1 MKNHGFGELYRI
13 FVLFLWQQ
21 NSINMIIGRV
31 EEQRILQEAVQSEY
45 SELVA
50 VYGRRRVGK
59 TYLIR
64 ETFGYR
70 FTFQHTGLA
79 NGKTKDQLF
88 SFAISLRDAGYDDC
102 PVPQSWLEAFSLL
115 SHFLKNSADEKK
127 IVFLDELP
135 WMDTPRS
142 NFLSAFEHFWNG
154 WASARKDIVLI
165 VCSSATSWIINKVIN
180 DHGGLHNR
188 VTQRIALQP
197 FTLRECEMF
206 VQSKGMEMSRYQ
218 IAECYMVLGGIPFY
232 WSLLEKGLSLAQN
245 IDKLFFARNG
255 KLANEFRHLYASL
268 FKSPKQY
275 IDVVTALGEKKTGMT
290 REELLSL
297 VGKQSGGAL
306 SKVLDE
312 LVCCG
317 FIRKYSGYGKKS
329 KQAIYQL
336 IDNYTLFYFRFIRHN
351 ENNDEHFW
359 SASID
364 SAMHRAWSG
373 LAFERLCLAHVQQIK
388 ARLGIAGVLS
398 NVYSWRKE
406 ADENSNGAQI
416 DLLIDR
422 NDQVINICEM
432 KYSLSEFAIDAEY
445 ERRLLSKKSA
455 FIEATNTRK
464 AVHLTMVTTYGVRR
478 NSHSGI
484 IQSEVTLEHLFA

>member
-1 MKNHGFGELYRI
+1 
-13 FVLFLWQQ
+13 
-21 NSINMIIGRV
+21 MIIGRK
-31 EEQRILQEAVQSEY
+31 EEQQILRSAVQSEN
-45 SELVA
+45 SEFVA

-64 ETFGYR
+64 ETFGYK

-79 NGKTKDQLF
+79 KGNTKEQLF

-102 PVPQSWLEAFSLL
+102 PIPKSWLEAFSLL
-115 SHFLKNSADEKK
+115 STYLKNSTDEKK

-142 NFLSAFEHFWNG
+142 NFISAFEHFWNG

-165 VCSSATSWIINKVIN
+165 ICGSATSWIINKVIN

-188 VTQRIALQP
+188 VTKQISLQP
-197 FTLRECEMF
+197 FTLKECEMF
-206 VQSKGMEMSRYQ
+206 AQSKGLEMSRYQ
-218 IAECYMVLGGIPFY
+218 LAECYMVLGGIPYY

-245 IDKLFFARNG
+245 IDKIIFAKNG
-255 KLANEFRHLYASL
+255 KLSNEFNQLYASL
-268 FKSPKQY
+268 FKSPEQY
-275 IDVVTALGEKKTGMT
+275 IDIVTALGKKKTGMT
-290 REELLSL
+290 REEIIAATDKYSN
-297 VGKQSGGAL
+297 GAL

-312 LVCCG
+312 LEYCG
-317 FIRKYSGYGKKS
+317 FIRKYNGFDKKS

-336 IDNYTLFYFRFIRHN
+336 IDNYTLFYFKFIQQN

-373 LAFERLCLAHVQQIK
+373 LAFERLCMAHTQQIK
-388 ARLGIAGVLS
+388 AALGIAGVLS

-406 ADENSNGAQI
+406 ADETSDGAQI

-422 NDQVINICEM
+422 KDQVVNLCEM
-432 KYSLSEFAIDAEY
+432 KYSLSEYAIDAEY
-445 ERRLLSKKSA
+445 EQKLRNKKSA
-455 FIEATNTRK
+455 FIDATNTRK
-464 AVHLTMVTTYGVRR
+464 AVHLTMVTTFGIKTNV
-478 NSHSGI
+478 HSGI
-484 IQSEVTLEHLFA
+484 VQNEVKLDDLFA

>member
-1 MKNHGFGELYRI
+1 
-13 FVLFLWQQ
+13 
-21 NSINMIIGRV
+21 MIIGRK
-31 EEQRILQEAVQSEY
+31 EEQQILRSAVQSEN
-45 SELVA
+45 SEFVA

-64 ETFGYR
+64 ETFGYK

-79 NGKTKDQLF
+79 KGNTKEQLF

-102 PVPQSWLEAFSLL
+102 PIPKSWLEAFSLL
-115 SHFLKNSADEKK
+115 STYLKNSTDEKK

-142 NFLSAFEHFWNG
+142 NFISAFEHFWNG

-165 VCSSATSWIINKVIN
+165 ICGSATSWIINKVIN

-188 VTQRIALQP
+188 VTKQIALQP
-197 FTLRECEMF
+197 FTLKECEMF
-206 VQSKGMEMSRYQ
+206 AQSKGLEMSRYQ
-218 IAECYMVLGGIPFY
+218 LAECYMVFGGIPYY

-245 IDKLFFARNG
+245 IDKIIFAKNG
-255 KLANEFRHLYASL
+255 KLSNEFDQLYASL
-268 FKSPKQY
+268 FKSPEQY
-275 IDVVTALGEKKTGMT
+275 IDIVTALGKKKAGMT
-290 REELLSL
+290 REEIIVAIDKYSN
-297 VGKQSGGAL
+297 GAL

-312 LVCCG
+312 LEYCG
-317 FIRKYSGYGKKS
+317 FIRKYNGFDKKS

-336 IDNYTLFYFRFIRHN
+336 IDNYTLFYFKFIQQN

-373 LAFERLCLAHVQQIK
+373 LAFERLCMAHTQQIK
-388 ARLGIAGVLS
+388 AALGIAGVLS
-398 NVYSWRKE
+398 NVYSWRKG
-406 ADENSNGAQI
+406 ADEMSDGAQI

-422 NDQVINICEM
+422 KDQVINLCEM
-432 KYSLSEFAIDAEY
+432 KYSLSEYVIDAEY
-445 ERRLLSKKSA
+445 EQKLRNKKSV
-455 FIEATNTRK
+455 FIDTTNTRK
-464 AVHLTMVTTYGVRR
+464 AVHLTMVTTFGIKA
-478 NSHSGI
+478 NAHSGI
-484 IQSEVTLEHLFA
+484 VQNEITLEDLFS

>member
-1 MKNHGFGELYRI
+1 
-13 FVLFLWQQ
+13 
-21 NSINMIIGRV
+21 MIIGRK
-31 EEQRILQEAVQSEY
+31 EEQQILRSAVQSEN
-45 SELVA
+45 SEFVA

-64 ETFGYR
+64 ETFGYK

-79 NGKTKDQLF
+79 KGNTKEQLF

-102 PVPQSWLEAFSLL
+102 PIPKSWLEAFSLL
-115 SHFLKNSADEKK
+115 STYLKNSTDEKK

-142 NFLSAFEHFWNG
+142 NFISAFEHFWNG

-165 VCSSATSWIINKVIN
+165 ICGSATSWIINKVIN

-188 VTQRIALQP
+188 VTKQIALQP
-197 FTLRECEMF
+197 FTLKECEMF
-206 VQSKGMEMSRYQ
+206 AQSKGLEMSRYQ
-218 IAECYMVLGGIPFY
+218 LAECYMVFGGIPYY

-245 IDKLFFARNG
+245 IDKIIFAKNG
-255 KLANEFRHLYASL
+255 KLSNEFDQLYASL
-268 FKSPKQY
+268 FKSPEQY
-275 IDVVTALGEKKTGMT
+275 IDIVTALGKKKAGMT
-290 REELLSL
+290 REEIIAATDKYSN
-297 VGKQSGGAL
+297 GAL

-312 LVCCG
+312 LEYCG
-317 FIRKYSGYGKKS
+317 FIRKYNGFDKKS

-336 IDNYTLFYFRFIRHN
+336 IDNYTLFYFKFIQQN

-373 LAFERLCLAHVQQIK
+373 LAFERLCMAHTQQIK
-388 ARLGIAGVLS
+388 AALGIAGVLS

-406 ADENSNGAQI
+406 ADETSDGAQI

-422 NDQVINICEM
+422 KDQVINLCEM
-432 KYSLSEFAIDAEY
+432 KYSLSEYIIDAEY
-445 ERRLLSKKSA
+445 EQKLRNKKSA
-455 FIEATNTRK
+455 FIDTTNTRK
-464 AVHLTMVTTYGVRR
+464 AVHLTMVTTFGIKV
-478 NSHSGI
+478 NAHSGI
-484 IQSEVTLEHLFA
+484 VQNEITLEDLFS

>member
-1 MKNHGFGELYRI
+1 
-13 FVLFLWQQ
+13 
-21 NSINMIIGRV
+21 MIIGRK
-31 EEQRILQEAVQSEY
+31 EEQQILHSAAQSEN
-45 SELVA
+45 SEFVA

-64 ETFGYR
+64 ETFGYK

-79 NGKTKDQLF
+79 KGNTKEQLF

-102 PVPQSWLEAFSLL
+102 PIPKSWLEAFSLL
-115 SHFLKNSADEKK
+115 STYLKNSTDEKK

-142 NFLSAFEHFWNG
+142 NFISAFEHFWNG

-165 VCSSATSWIINKVIN
+165 ICGSATSWIINKVIN

-188 VTQRIALQP
+188 VTKQIALQP
-197 FTLRECEMF
+197 FTLNECEMF
-206 VQSKGMEMSRYQ
+206 AKSKGLEMSRYQ
-218 IAECYMVLGGIPFY
+218 LAECYMVLGGIPYY

-245 IDKLFFARNG
+245 IDKIIFAKNG
-255 KLANEFRHLYASL
+255 KLSNEFNQLYASL
-268 FKSPKQY
+268 FKSPEQY
-275 IDVVTALGEKKTGMT
+275 IDIVTALGKKKAGMT
-290 REELLSL
+290 REEIIAATDKYSN
-297 VGKQSGGAL
+297 GAL

-312 LVCCG
+312 LEYCG
-317 FIRKYSGYGKKS
+317 FIRKYNGFDKKS

-336 IDNYTLFYFRFIRHN
+336 IDNYTLFYFKFIQQN

-373 LAFERLCLAHVQQIK
+373 LAFERLCMAHTQQIK
-388 ARLGIAGVLS
+388 ATLGIAGVLS

-406 ADENSNGAQI
+406 ADETSDGAQV

-422 NDQVINICEM
+422 KDQVINLCEM
-432 KYSLSEFAIDAEY
+432 KYSLSEYAIDAEY
-445 ERRLLSKKSA
+445 EQKLRNKKSA
-455 FIEATNTRK
+455 FINATNTRK
-464 AVHLTMVTTYGVRR
+464 AVHLTMVTTFGIKANV
-478 NSHSGI
+478 HSGI
-484 IQSEVTLEHLFA
+484 VQNEVKLDDLFA

>member
-1 MKNHGFGELYRI
+1 
-13 FVLFLWQQ
+13 
-21 NSINMIIGRV
+21 MIIGRK
-31 EEQRILQEAVQSEY
+31 EEQQILHSAAQSEN
-45 SELVA
+45 SEFVA

-64 ETFGYR
+64 ETFGYK

-79 NGKTKDQLF
+79 KGNTKEQLF

-102 PVPQSWLEAFSLL
+102 PIPQSWLEAFSLL
-115 SHFLKNSADEKK
+115 STYLKNSTDEKK

-142 NFLSAFEHFWNG
+142 NFISAFEHFWNG

-165 VCSSATSWIINKVIN
+165 ICGSATSWIINKVIN

-188 VTQRIALQP
+188 VTKQIALQP
-197 FTLRECEMF
+197 FTLKECEMF
-206 VQSKGMEMSRYQ
+206 AQSKGLEMSRYQ
-218 IAECYMVLGGIPFY
+218 LAECYMVFGGIPYY

-245 IDKLFFARNG
+245 IDKIIFAKNG
-255 KLANEFRHLYASL
+255 KLSNEFDQLYASL
-268 FKSPKQY
+268 FKSPEQY
-275 IDVVTALGEKKTGMT
+275 IDIVTALGKKKAGMT
-290 REELLSL
+290 REEIIVAIDKYSN
-297 VGKQSGGAL
+297 GAL

-312 LVCCG
+312 LEYCG
-317 FIRKYSGYGKKS
+317 FIRKYNGFDKKS

-336 IDNYTLFYFRFIRHN
+336 IDNYTLFYFKFIQQN

-373 LAFERLCLAHVQQIK
+373 LAFERLCMAHTQQIK
-388 ARLGIAGVLS
+388 AALGIAGVLS

-406 ADENSNGAQI
+406 ADETSDGAQI

-422 NDQVINICEM
+422 KDQVVNLCEM
-432 KYSLSEFAIDAEY
+432 KYSLSEYAIDAEY
-445 ERRLLSKKSA
+445 EQKLRNKKSA
-455 FIEATNTRK
+455 LINATNTRK
-464 AVHLTMVTTYGVRR
+464 AVHLTMVTTFGIKV
-478 NSHSGI
+478 NAHSGI
-484 IQSEVTLEHLFA
+484 VQNEITLEDLFS

>member
-1 MKNHGFGELYRI
+1 
-13 FVLFLWQQ
+13 
-21 NSINMIIGRV
+21 MIIGRK
-31 EEQRILQEAVQSEY
+31 EEQQILHSAVQSEN
-45 SELVA
+45 SEFVA

-64 ETFGYR
+64 ETFGYK

-79 NGKTKDQLF
+79 KGNTKEQLF

-102 PVPQSWLEAFSLL
+102 PIPKSWLEAFSLL
-115 SHFLKNSADEKK
+115 SAYLKNSTDEKK

-142 NFLSAFEHFWNG
+142 NFISAFEHFWNG

-165 VCSSATSWIINKVIN
+165 ICGSATSWIINKVIN

-188 VTQRIALQP
+188 VTKQIALQP
-197 FTLRECEMF
+197 FTLKECEMF
-206 VQSKGMEMSRYQ
+206 AKSKGLEMSRYQ
-218 IAECYMVLGGIPFY
+218 LAECYMVLGGIPYY

-245 IDKLFFARNG
+245 IDKIIFAKNG
-255 KLANEFRHLYASL
+255 KLSNEFNQLYASL
-268 FKSPKQY
+268 FKSPEQY
-275 IDVVTALGEKKTGMT
+275 IDIVTALGKKKAGMT
-290 REELLSL
+290 REEIIAATDKYSN
-297 VGKQSGGAL
+297 GAL

-312 LVCCG
+312 LEYCG
-317 FIRKYSGYGKKS
+317 FIRKYNGFDKKS

-336 IDNYTLFYFRFIRHN
+336 IDNYTLFYFKFIQQN

-373 LAFERLCLAHVQQIK
+373 LAFERLCMAHTQQIK
-388 ARLGIAGVLS
+388 VALGISGVLS

-406 ADENSNGAQI
+406 ADETSDGAQI

-422 NDQVINICEM
+422 NDQVINLCEM
-432 KYSLSEFAIDAEY
+432 KYSLSEYAIDAEY
-445 ERRLLSKKSA
+445 EQKLRNKKSA
-455 FIEATNTRK
+455 FIDATNTRK
-464 AVHLTMVTTYGVRR
+464 AVHLTMVTTFGIKA
-478 NSHSGI
+478 NAHSGI
-484 IQSEVTLEHLFA
+484 VQNEVKLDDLFA

>member
-1 MKNHGFGELYRI
+1 
-13 FVLFLWQQ
+13 
-21 NSINMIIGRV
+21 MIIGRK
-31 EEQRILQEAVQSEY
+31 EEQQILHSAAQSEN
-45 SELVA
+45 SEFVA

-64 ETFGYR
+64 ETFGYK

-79 NGKTKDQLF
+79 KGNTKEQLF

-102 PVPQSWLEAFSLL
+102 PIPKSWLEAFSLL
-115 SHFLKNSADEKK
+115 SAYLKNSTDEKK

-142 NFLSAFEHFWNG
+142 NFISAFEHFWNG

-165 VCSSATSWIINKVIN
+165 ICGSATSWIINKVIN

-188 VTQRIALQP
+188 VTKQIALQP
-197 FTLRECEMF
+197 FTLKECEMF
-206 VQSKGMEMSRYQ
+206 AQSKGLEMSRYQ
-218 IAECYMVLGGIPFY
+218 LAECYMVFGGIPYY

-245 IDKLFFARNG
+245 IDKIIFAKNG
-255 KLANEFRHLYASL
+255 KLSNEFNQLYASL
-268 FKSPKQY
+268 FKSPEQY
-275 IDVVTALGEKKTGMT
+275 IDIVTALGKKKVGMT
-290 REELLSL
+290 REEIIAATDKYSN
-297 VGKQSGGAL
+297 GAL

-312 LVCCG
+312 LEYCG
-317 FIRKYSGYGKKS
+317 FIRKYNGFDKKS

-336 IDNYTLFYFRFIRHN
+336 IDNYTLFYFKFIQQN

-373 LAFERLCLAHVQQIK
+373 LAFERLCMAHTQQIK
-388 ARLGIAGVLS
+388 AALGIAGVLS

-406 ADENSNGAQI
+406 ADETSDGAQI

-422 NDQVINICEM
+422 KDQVINLCEM
-432 KYSLSEFAIDAEY
+432 KYSLSEYIIDAEY
-445 ERRLLSKKSA
+445 EQKLRNKKSV
-455 FIEATNTRK
+455 FIDTTNTRK
-464 AVHLTMVTTYGVRR
+464 AVHLTMVTTFGIKA
-478 NSHSGI
+478 NAHSGI
-484 IQSEVTLEHLFA
+484 VQNEITLEDLFS

>member
-1 MKNHGFGELYRI
+1 
-13 FVLFLWQQ
+13 
-21 NSINMIIGRV
+21 MIIGRK
-31 EEQRILQEAVQSEY
+31 EEQQILHSAAQSEN
-45 SELVA
+45 SEFVA

-64 ETFGYR
+64 ETFGYK

-79 NGKTKDQLF
+79 KGNTKEQLF

-102 PVPQSWLEAFSLL
+102 PIPKSWLEAFSLL
-115 SHFLKNSADEKK
+115 STYLKNSTDEKK

-142 NFLSAFEHFWNG
+142 NFISAFEHFWNG

-165 VCSSATSWIINKVIN
+165 ICGSATSWIINKVIN

-188 VTQRIALQP
+188 VTKQIALQP
-197 FTLRECEMF
+197 FTLKECEMF
-206 VQSKGMEMSRYQ
+206 AQSKGLEMSRYQ
-218 IAECYMVLGGIPFY
+218 LAECYMVLGGIPYY

-245 IDKLFFARNG
+245 IDKIIFAKNG
-255 KLANEFRHLYASL
+255 KLSNEFNQLYASL
-268 FKSPKQY
+268 FKSPEQY
-275 IDVVTALGEKKTGMT
+275 IDIVTALGKKKAGMT
-290 REELLSL
+290 REEIIVATDKYSN
-297 VGKQSGGAL
+297 GAL

-312 LVCCG
+312 LEYCG
-317 FIRKYSGYGKKS
+317 FIRKYNGFDKKS

-336 IDNYTLFYFRFIRHN
+336 IDNYTLFYFKFIQQN

-373 LAFERLCLAHVQQIK
+373 LAFERLCMAHTQQIK
-388 ARLGIAGVLS
+388 AALGIAGVLS

-406 ADENSNGAQI
+406 ADETSDGAQI

-422 NDQVINICEM
+422 KDQVINLCEM
-432 KYSLSEFAIDAEY
+432 KYSLSEYAIDAEY
-445 ERRLLSKKSA
+445 EQKLRNKKSA
-455 FIEATNTRK
+455 FIDTTNTRK
-464 AVHLTMVTTYGVRR
+464 AVHLTMVTTFGIKTNV
-478 NSHSGI
+478 HSGI
-484 IQSEVTLEHLFA
+484 VQNEVKLDDLFA

>member
-1 MKNHGFGELYRI
+1 
-13 FVLFLWQQ
+13 
-21 NSINMIIGRV
+21 MIIGRK
-31 EEQRILQEAVQSEY
+31 EEQQILRSAVQSEN
-45 SELVA
+45 SEFVA

-64 ETFGYR
+64 ETFGYK

-79 NGKTKDQLF
+79 KGNTKEQLF

-102 PVPQSWLEAFSLL
+102 PIPKSWLEAFSLL
-115 SHFLKNSADEKK
+115 STYLKNSTDEKK

-142 NFLSAFEHFWNG
+142 NFISAFEHFWNG

-165 VCSSATSWIINKVIN
+165 ICGSATSWIINKVIN

-188 VTQRIALQP
+188 VTKQIALQP
-197 FTLRECEMF
+197 FTLKECEMF
-206 VQSKGMEMSRYQ
+206 AQSKGLEMSRHQ
-218 IAECYMVLGGIPFY
+218 LAECYMVFGGIPYY

-245 IDKLFFARNG
+245 IDKIIFAKNG
-255 KLANEFRHLYASL
+255 KLSNEFNQLYASL
-268 FKSPKQY
+268 FKSPEQY
-275 IDVVTALGEKKTGMT
+275 IDIVTALGKKKAGMT
-290 REELLSL
+290 REEIIAATDKYSN
-297 VGKQSGGAL
+297 GAL

-312 LVCCG
+312 LEYCG
-317 FIRKYSGYGKKS
+317 FIRKYNGFDKKS

-336 IDNYTLFYFRFIRHN
+336 IDNYTLFYFKFIQQN

-373 LAFERLCLAHVQQIK
+373 LAFERLCMAHTQQIK
-388 ARLGIAGVLS
+388 AALGIAGVLS

-406 ADENSNGAQI
+406 ADETSDGAQI

-422 NDQVINICEM
+422 KDQVVNLCEM
-432 KYSLSEFAIDAEY
+432 KYSLSEFVIDAEY
-445 ERRLLSKKSA
+445 EQKLRNKKSA
-455 FIEATNTRK
+455 FINATNTRK
-464 AVHLTMVTTYGVRR
+464 AVHLTMVTTFGIKA
-478 NSHSGI
+478 NAHSGI
-484 IQSEVTLEHLFA
+484 VQNEITLEDLFS

>member
-1 MKNHGFGELYRI
+1 
-13 FVLFLWQQ
+13 
-21 NSINMIIGRV
+21 MIIGRK
-31 EEQRILQEAVQSEY
+31 EEQQILHSAVQSEN
-45 SELVA
+45 SEFIA

-64 ETFGYR
+64 ETFGYK

-79 NGKTKDQLF
+79 KGNTKEQLF

-102 PVPQSWLEAFSLL
+102 PIPQSWLEAFSLL
-115 SHFLKNSADEKK
+115 STYLKNSTDEKK

-142 NFLSAFEHFWNG
+142 NFISAFEHFWNG

-165 VCSSATSWIINKVIN
+165 ICGSATSWIINKVIN

-188 VTQRIALQP
+188 VTKQIALQP
-197 FTLRECEMF
+197 FTLKECEMF
-206 VQSKGMEMSRYQ
+206 AQSKGLEMSRYQ
-218 IAECYMVLGGIPFY
+218 LAECYMVFGGIPYY

-245 IDKLFFARNG
+245 IDKIIFAKNG
-255 KLANEFRHLYASL
+255 KLSNEFDQLYASL
-268 FKSPKQY
+268 FKSPEQY
-275 IDVVTALGEKKTGMT
+275 IDIVTALGKKKAGMT
-290 REELLSL
+290 REEIIVAIDKYSN
-297 VGKQSGGAL
+297 GAL

-312 LVCCG
+312 LEYCG
-317 FIRKYSGYGKKS
+317 FIRKYNGFDKKS

-336 IDNYTLFYFRFIRHN
+336 IDNYTLFYFKFIQQN

-373 LAFERLCLAHVQQIK
+373 LAFERLCMAHTQQIK
-388 ARLGIAGVLS
+388 AALGIAGVLS

-406 ADENSNGAQI
+406 ADEMSDGAQI

-422 NDQVINICEM
+422 KDQVINLCEM
-432 KYSLSEFAIDAEY
+432 KYSLSEYAIDAEY
-445 ERRLLSKKSA
+445 EHKLRNKKSV
-455 FIEATNTRK
+455 FIDATNTKK
-464 AVHLTMVTTYGVRR
+464 AVHLTMVTTFGIKV
-478 NSHSGI
+478 NAHSGI
-484 IQSEVTLEHLFA
+484 VQNEITLEDLFS

>member
-1 MKNHGFGELYRI
+1 
-13 FVLFLWQQ
+13 
-21 NSINMIIGRV
+21 MIIGRK
-31 EEQRILQEAVQSEY
+31 EEQQILHSAAQSEN
-45 SELVA
+45 SEFVA

-64 ETFGYR
+64 ETFGYK

-79 NGKTKDQLF
+79 KGNTKEQLF

-102 PVPQSWLEAFSLL
+102 PIPKSWLEAFSLL
-115 SHFLKNSADEKK
+115 STYLKNSTDEKK

-142 NFLSAFEHFWNG
+142 NFISAFEHFWNG

-165 VCSSATSWIINKVIN
+165 ICGSATSWIINKVIN

-188 VTQRIALQP
+188 VTKQIALQP
-197 FTLRECEMF
+197 FTLKECEMF
-206 VQSKGMEMSRYQ
+206 AQSKGLEMSRYQ
-218 IAECYMVLGGIPFY
+218 LAECYMVFGGIPYY

-245 IDKLFFARNG
+245 IDKIIFAKNG
-255 KLANEFRHLYASL
+255 KLSNEFYQLYASL
-268 FKSPKQY
+268 FKSPEQY
-275 IDVVTALGEKKTGMT
+275 IDIVTALGKKKAGMT
-290 REELLSL
+290 REEIIAATDKYSN
-297 VGKQSGGAL
+297 GAL

-312 LVCCG
+312 LEYCG
-317 FIRKYSGYGKKS
+317 FIRKYNGFDKKS

-336 IDNYTLFYFRFIRHN
+336 IDNYTLFYFKFIQQN

-373 LAFERLCLAHVQQIK
+373 LAFERLCMAHTQQIK
-388 ARLGIAGVLS
+388 AALGIAGVLS

-406 ADENSNGAQI
+406 ADETSNGAQI

-422 NDQVINICEM
+422 KDQVINLCEM
-432 KYSLSEFAIDAEY
+432 KYSLSEYIIDAEY
-445 ERRLLSKKSA
+445 EQKLRNKKSV
-455 FIEATNTRK
+455 FIDTTNTRK
-464 AVHLTMVTTYGVRR
+464 AVHLTMVTTFGIKT
-478 NSHSGI
+478 NAHSGI
-484 IQSEVTLEHLFA
+484 VQNEITLDDLFS

>member
-1 MKNHGFGELYRI
+1 
-13 FVLFLWQQ
+13 
-21 NSINMIIGRV
+21 MIIGRK
-31 EEQRILQEAVQSEY
+31 EEQQILRSAAQSEN
-45 SELVA
+45 SEFVA

-64 ETFGYR
+64 ETFGYK

-79 NGKTKDQLF
+79 KGNTKEQLF

-102 PVPQSWLEAFSLL
+102 PIPQSWLEAFSLL
-115 SHFLKNSADEKK
+115 STYLKNSTDEKK

-142 NFLSAFEHFWNG
+142 NFISAFEHFWNG

-165 VCSSATSWIINKVIN
+165 ICGSATSWIINKVIN

-188 VTQRIALQP
+188 VTKQIALQP
-197 FTLRECEMF
+197 FTLKECEMF
-206 VQSKGMEMSRYQ
+206 AQSKGLEMSRYQ
-218 IAECYMVLGGIPFY
+218 LAECYMVFGGIPYY

-245 IDKLFFARNG
+245 IDKIIFAKNG
-255 KLANEFRHLYASL
+255 KLSNEFDQLYASL
-268 FKSPKQY
+268 FKSPEQY
-275 IDVVTALGEKKTGMT
+275 IDIVTALGKKKAGMT
-290 REELLSL
+290 REEIIVAIDKYSN
-297 VGKQSGGAL
+297 GAL

-312 LVCCG
+312 LEYCG
-317 FIRKYSGYGKKS
+317 FIRKYNGFDKKS

-336 IDNYTLFYFRFIRHN
+336 IDNYTLFYFKFIQQN

-364 SAMHRAWSG
+364 SAMHRTWSG
-373 LAFERLCLAHVQQIK
+373 LAFERLCMAHTQQIK
-388 ARLGIAGVLS
+388 AALGIAGVLS

-406 ADENSNGAQI
+406 ADEMSDGAQI

-422 NDQVINICEM
+422 KDQVINLCEM
-432 KYSLSEFAIDAEY
+432 KYSLSEYAIDAEY
-445 ERRLLSKKSA
+445 EQKLRNKKSV
-455 FIEATNTRK
+455 FIDATNTKK
-464 AVHLTMVTTYGVRR
+464 AVHLTMVTTFGIKV
-478 NSHSGI
+478 NAHSGI
-484 IQSEVTLEHLFA
+484 VQNEITLEDLFS

>member
-1 MKNHGFGELYRI
+1 
-13 FVLFLWQQ
+13 
-21 NSINMIIGRV
+21 MIIGRK
-31 EEQRILQEAVQSEY
+31 EEQQILHSAAQSEN
-45 SELVA
+45 SEFVA

-64 ETFGYR
+64 ETFGYK

-79 NGKTKDQLF
+79 KGNTKEQLF

-102 PVPQSWLEAFSLL
+102 PIPKSWLEAFSLL
-115 SHFLKNSADEKK
+115 STYLKNSTDEKK

-142 NFLSAFEHFWNG
+142 NFISAFEHFWNG

-165 VCSSATSWIINKVIN
+165 ICGSATSWIINKVIN

-188 VTQRIALQP
+188 VTKQIALQP
-197 FTLRECEMF
+197 FTLKECEMF
-206 VQSKGMEMSRYQ
+206 AESKGLEMSRYQ
-218 IAECYMVLGGIPFY
+218 LAECYMVLGGIPYY

-245 IDKLFFARNG
+245 IDKIIFAKNG
-255 KLANEFRHLYASL
+255 KLSNEFNQLYASL
-268 FKSPKQY
+268 FKSPEQY
-275 IDVVTALGEKKTGMT
+275 IDIVTALGKKKAGMT
-290 REELLSL
+290 REEIIAATDKYSN
-297 VGKQSGGAL
+297 GAL

-312 LVCCG
+312 LEYCG
-317 FIRKYSGYGKKS
+317 FIRKYNGFDKKS

-336 IDNYTLFYFRFIRHN
+336 IDNYTLFYFKFIQQN

-373 LAFERLCLAHVQQIK
+373 LAFERLCMAHTQQIK
-388 ARLGIAGVLS
+388 AALGIAGVLS
-398 NVYSWRKE
+398 NIYSWRKE
-406 ADENSNGAQI
+406 ADETSDGAQI

-422 NDQVINICEM
+422 KDQVVNLCEM
-432 KYSLSEFAIDAEY
+432 KYSLSEYAIDAEY
-445 ERRLLSKKSA
+445 EQKLRNKKSA
-455 FIEATNTRK
+455 FINTTNTRK
-464 AVHLTMVTTYGVRR
+464 AVHLTMVTTFGIKA
-478 NSHSGI
+478 NAHSGI
-484 IQSEVTLEHLFA
+484 VQNEITLEDLFS

>member
-1 MKNHGFGELYRI
+1 
-13 FVLFLWQQ
+13 
-21 NSINMIIGRV
+21 MIIGRK
-31 EEQRILQEAVQSEY
+31 EEQQILHSAVQSEN
-45 SELVA
+45 SEFIA

-64 ETFGYR
+64 ETFGYK

-79 NGKTKDQLF
+79 KGNTREQLF

-102 PVPQSWLEAFSLL
+102 PIPKSWLEAFSLL
-115 SHFLKNSADEKK
+115 SAYLKNSADEKK

-142 NFLSAFEHFWNG
+142 NFISAFEHFWNG
-154 WASARKDIVLI
+154 WASARKDIILI
-165 VCSSATSWIINKVIN
+165 ICGSATSWIINKVIN

-188 VTQRIALQP
+188 VTKQIALQP
-197 FTLRECEMF
+197 FTLKECEMF
-206 VQSKGMEMSRYQ
+206 AQSKGLEMSRYQ
-218 IAECYMVLGGIPFY
+218 LAECYMVFGGIPYY

-245 IDKLFFARNG
+245 IDKIIFAKNG
-255 KLANEFRHLYASL
+255 KLSNEFDQLYASL
-268 FKSPKQY
+268 FKSPEQY
-275 IDVVTALGEKKTGMT
+275 IDIVTALGKKKAGMT
-290 REELLSL
+290 REEIIAATDKYSN
-297 VGKQSGGAL
+297 GAL

-312 LVCCG
+312 LEYCG
-317 FIRKYSGYGKKS
+317 FIRKYNGFDKKS

-336 IDNYTLFYFRFIRHN
+336 IDNYTLFYFKFIQQN

-373 LAFERLCLAHVQQIK
+373 LAFERLCMAHTQQIK
-388 ARLGIAGVLS
+388 AALGIAGVLS

-406 ADENSNGAQI
+406 ADETSDGAQI

-422 NDQVINICEM
+422 KDQVVNLCEM
-432 KYSLSEFAIDAEY
+432 KYSLSEFVIDAEY
-445 ERRLLSKKSA
+445 EQKLRNKKSA
-455 FIEATNTRK
+455 FINATNTRK
-464 AVHLTMVTTYGVRR
+464 AVHLTMVTTFGIKANV
-478 NSHSGI
+478 HSGI
-484 IQSEVTLEHLFA
+484 VQNEITLEDLFS

>member
-1 MKNHGFGELYRI
+1 
-13 FVLFLWQQ
+13 
-21 NSINMIIGRV
+21 MIIGRK
-31 EEQRILQEAVQSEY
+31 EEQQILHSAVQSEN
-45 SELVA
+45 SEFIA

-64 ETFGYR
+64 ETFGYK

-79 NGKTKDQLF
+79 KGNTKEQLF

-102 PVPQSWLEAFSLL
+102 PIPKSWLEAFSLL
-115 SHFLKNSADEKK
+115 STYLKNSTDEKK

-142 NFLSAFEHFWNG
+142 NFISAFEHFWNG

-165 VCSSATSWIINKVIN
+165 ICGSATSWIINKVIN

-188 VTQRIALQP
+188 VTKQIALQP
-197 FTLRECEMF
+197 FTLKECEMF
-206 VQSKGMEMSRYQ
+206 AKSKGLEMSRYQ
-218 IAECYMVLGGIPFY
+218 LAECYMVLGGIPYY

-245 IDKLFFARNG
+245 IDKIIFAKNG
-255 KLANEFRHLYASL
+255 KLSNEFNQLYASL
-268 FKSPKQY
+268 FKSPEQY
-275 IDVVTALGEKKTGMT
+275 IDIVTALGKKKAGMT
-290 REELLSL
+290 REEIIAATDKYSN
-297 VGKQSGGAL
+297 GAL

-312 LVCCG
+312 LEYCG
-317 FIRKYSGYGKKS
+317 FIRKYNGFDKKS

-336 IDNYTLFYFRFIRHN
+336 IDNYTLFYFKFIQQN

-373 LAFERLCLAHVQQIK
+373 LAFERLCMAHTQQIK
-388 ARLGIAGVLS
+388 AALGIAGVLS

-406 ADENSNGAQI
+406 ADEMSDGAQI

-422 NDQVINICEM
+422 KDQVINLCEM
-432 KYSLSEFAIDAEY
+432 KYSLSEYAIDAEY
-445 ERRLLSKKSA
+445 EQKLRNKKSA
-455 FIEATNTRK
+455 FIDATNTRK
-464 AVHLTMVTTYGVRR
+464 AVHLTMVTTFGIKANAY
-478 NSHSGI
+478 SGI
-484 IQSEVTLEHLFA
+484 VQNEITLEDLFS

>member
-1 MKNHGFGELYRI
+1 
-13 FVLFLWQQ
+13 
-21 NSINMIIGRV
+21 MIIGRK
-31 EEQRILQEAVQSEY
+31 EEQQILHSAVQSEN
-45 SELVA
+45 SEFVA

-64 ETFGYR
+64 ETFGYK

-79 NGKTKDQLF
+79 KGNTKEQLF

-102 PVPQSWLEAFSLL
+102 PIPKSWLEAFSLL
-115 SHFLKNSADEKK
+115 STYLKNSTDEKK

-142 NFLSAFEHFWNG
+142 NFISAFEHFWNG

-165 VCSSATSWIINKVIN
+165 ICGSATSWIINKVIN

-188 VTQRIALQP
+188 VTKQIALQP
-197 FTLRECEMF
+197 FTLKECEMF
-206 VQSKGMEMSRYQ
+206 AQSKGLEMSRYQ
-218 IAECYMVLGGIPFY
+218 LAECYMVFGGIPYY

-245 IDKLFFARNG
+245 IDKIIFAKNG
-255 KLANEFRHLYASL
+255 KLSNEFNQLYASL
-268 FKSPKQY
+268 FKSPEQY
-275 IDVVTALGEKKTGMT
+275 IDIVTALGKKKAGMT
-290 REELLSL
+290 REEIIAATDKYSN
-297 VGKQSGGAL
+297 GAL

-312 LVCCG
+312 LEYCG
-317 FIRKYSGYGKKS
+317 FIRKYNGFDKKS

-336 IDNYTLFYFRFIRHN
+336 IDNYTLFYFKFIQQN

-373 LAFERLCLAHVQQIK
+373 LAFERLCMAHTQQIK
-388 ARLGIAGVLS
+388 VALGISGVLS

-406 ADENSNGAQI
+406 ADEMSDGAQI

-422 NDQVINICEM
+422 KDQVINLCEM
-432 KYSLSEFAIDAEY
+432 KYSLSEYIIDAEY
-445 ERRLLSKKSA
+445 EQKLRNKKSV
-455 FIEATNTRK
+455 FIDTTNTRK
-464 AVHLTMVTTYGVRR
+464 AVHLTMVTTFGIKV
-478 NSHSGI
+478 NAHSGI
-484 IQSEVTLEHLFA
+484 VQNEITLEDLFS

>member
-1 MKNHGFGELYRI
+1 
-13 FVLFLWQQ
+13 
-21 NSINMIIGRV
+21 MIIGRK
-31 EEQRILQEAVQSEY
+31 EEQQILHSAVQSEN
-45 SELVA
+45 SEFVA

-64 ETFGYR
+64 ETFGYK

-79 NGKTKDQLF
+79 KGNTKEQLF

-102 PVPQSWLEAFSLL
+102 PIPKSWLEAFSQL
-115 SHFLKNSADEKK
+115 STYLKNSTDEKK

-142 NFLSAFEHFWNG
+142 NFISAFEHFWNG

-165 VCSSATSWIINKVIN
+165 ICGSATSWIINKVIN

-188 VTQRIALQP
+188 VTKQIALQP
-197 FTLRECEMF
+197 FTLKECEMF
-206 VQSKGMEMSRYQ
+206 AKSKGLEMSRYQ
-218 IAECYMVLGGIPFY
+218 LAECYMVLGGIPYY

-245 IDKLFFARNG
+245 IDKIIFAKNG
-255 KLANEFRHLYASL
+255 KLSNEFNQLYASL
-268 FKSPKQY
+268 FKSPEQY
-275 IDVVTALGEKKTGMT
+275 IDIVTALGKKKAGMT
-290 REELLSL
+290 REEIIAATDKYSN
-297 VGKQSGGAL
+297 GAL

-312 LVCCG
+312 LEYCG
-317 FIRKYSGYGKKS
+317 FIRKYNGFDKKS

-336 IDNYTLFYFRFIRHN
+336 IDNYTLFYFKFIQQN

-373 LAFERLCLAHVQQIK
+373 LAFERLCMAHTQQIK
-388 ARLGIAGVLS
+388 AALGIAGVLS

-406 ADENSNGAQI
+406 ADEMSDGAQI

-422 NDQVINICEM
+422 KDQVINLCEM
-432 KYSLSEFAIDAEY
+432 KYSLSEYAIDAEY
-445 ERRLLSKKSA
+445 EQKLRNKKSA
-455 FIEATNTRK
+455 FIDATNTRK
-464 AVHLTMVTTYGVRR
+464 AVHLTMVTTFGIKTNV
-478 NSHSGI
+478 HSGI
-484 IQSEVTLEHLFA
+484 VQNEITLEDLFS

>member
-1 MKNHGFGELYRI
+1 
-13 FVLFLWQQ
+13 
-21 NSINMIIGRV
+21 MIIGRK
-31 EEQRILQEAVQSEY
+31 EEQQILHSAAQSEN
-45 SELVA
+45 SEFVA

-64 ETFGYR
+64 ETFGYK

-79 NGKTKDQLF
+79 KGNTKEQLF

-102 PVPQSWLEAFSLL
+102 PIPQSWLEAFSLL
-115 SHFLKNSADEKK
+115 STYLKNSTDEKK

-142 NFLSAFEHFWNG
+142 NFISAFEHFWNG

-165 VCSSATSWIINKVIN
+165 ICGSATSWIINKVIN

-188 VTQRIALQP
+188 VTKQIALQP
-197 FTLRECEMF
+197 FTLKECEMF
-206 VQSKGMEMSRYQ
+206 AQSKGLEMSRYQ
-218 IAECYMVLGGIPFY
+218 LTECYMVFGGIPYY

-245 IDKLFFARNG
+245 IDKIIFAKNG
-255 KLANEFRHLYASL
+255 KLSNEFDQLYASL
-268 FKSPKQY
+268 FKSPEQY
-275 IDVVTALGEKKTGMT
+275 IDIVTALGKKKVGMT
-290 REELLSL
+290 REEIIAATDKYSN
-297 VGKQSGGAL
+297 GAL

-312 LVCCG
+312 LEYCG
-317 FIRKYSGYGKKS
+317 FIRKYNGFDKKS

-336 IDNYTLFYFRFIRHN
+336 IDNYTLFYFKFIQQN

-373 LAFERLCLAHVQQIK
+373 LAFERLCMAHTQQIK
-388 ARLGIAGVLS
+388 AALGIAGVLS
-398 NVYSWRKE
+398 NVYSWRKG
-406 ADENSNGAQI
+406 ADEMSDGAQI

-422 NDQVINICEM
+422 KDQVINLCEM
-432 KYSLSEFAIDAEY
+432 KYSLSEYVIDAEY
-445 ERRLLSKKSA
+445 EQKLRNKKSV
-455 FIEATNTRK
+455 FIDTTNTRK
-464 AVHLTMVTTYGVRR
+464 AVHLTMVTTFGIKA
-478 NSHSGI
+478 NAHSGI
-484 IQSEVTLEHLFA
+484 VQNEITLEDLFS

>member
-1 MKNHGFGELYRI
+1 
-13 FVLFLWQQ
+13 
-21 NSINMIIGRV
+21 MIIGRK
-31 EEQRILQEAVQSEY
+31 EEQQILHSAVQSEN
-45 SELVA
+45 SEFVA

-64 ETFGYR
+64 ETFGYK

-79 NGKTKDQLF
+79 KGNTKEQLF

-102 PVPQSWLEAFSLL
+102 PIPKSWLEAFSLL
-115 SHFLKNSADEKK
+115 SAYLKNSTDEKK

-142 NFLSAFEHFWNG
+142 NFISAFEHFWNG
-154 WASARKDIVLI
+154 WASARKDIILI
-165 VCSSATSWIINKVIN
+165 ICGSATSWIINKVIN

-188 VTQRIALQP
+188 VTKQIALQP
-197 FTLRECEMF
+197 FTLKECEMF
-206 VQSKGMEMSRYQ
+206 AKSKGLEMSRYQ
-218 IAECYMVLGGIPFY
+218 LAECYMVLGGIPYY

-245 IDKLFFARNG
+245 IDKIIFAKNG
-255 KLANEFRHLYASL
+255 KLSNEFNKLYASL
-268 FKSPKQY
+268 FKSPEQY
-275 IDVVTALGEKKTGMT
+275 IDIVTALGKKKVGMT
-290 REELLSL
+290 REEIIAATDKYSN
-297 VGKQSGGAL
+297 GAL

-312 LVCCG
+312 LEYCG
-317 FIRKYSGYGKKS
+317 FIRKYNGFDKKS

-336 IDNYTLFYFRFIRHN
+336 IDNYTLFYFKFIQQN

-373 LAFERLCLAHVQQIK
+373 LAFERLCMAHTQQIK
-388 ARLGIAGVLS
+388 AALGIAGVLS

-406 ADENSNGAQI
+406 ADEMSDGAQI

-422 NDQVINICEM
+422 KDQVINLCEM
-432 KYSLSEFAIDAEY
+432 KYSLSEYIIDAEY
-445 ERRLLSKKSA
+445 EQKLRNKKSA
-455 FIEATNTRK
+455 FINATNTRK
-464 AVHLTMVTTYGVRR
+464 AVHLTMVTTFGIKT
-478 NSHSGI
+478 NAHSGI
-484 IQSEVTLEHLFA
+484 VQNEITLEDLFS

>member
-1 MKNHGFGELYRI
+1 
-13 FVLFLWQQ
+13 
-21 NSINMIIGRV
+21 MIIGRK
-31 EEQRILQEAVQSEY
+31 EEQQILHSAVQSEN
-45 SELVA
+45 SEFVA

-64 ETFGYR
+64 ETFGYK

-79 NGKTKDQLF
+79 KGNTKEQLF

-102 PVPQSWLEAFSLL
+102 PIPKSWLEAFSLL
-115 SHFLKNSADEKK
+115 STYLKNSTDEKK

-142 NFLSAFEHFWNG
+142 NFISAFEHFWNG

-165 VCSSATSWIINKVIN
+165 ICGSATSWIINKVIN

-188 VTQRIALQP
+188 VTKQIALQP
-197 FTLRECEMF
+197 FTLKECEMF
-206 VQSKGMEMSRYQ
+206 AKSKGLEMSRYQ
-218 IAECYMVLGGIPFY
+218 LAECYMVLGGIPYY

-245 IDKLFFARNG
+245 IDKIIFAKNG
-255 KLANEFRHLYASL
+255 KLSNEFNQLYASL
-268 FKSPKQY
+268 FKSPEQY
-275 IDVVTALGEKKTGMT
+275 IDIVTALGKKKAGMT
-290 REELLSL
+290 REEIIAATDKYSN
-297 VGKQSGGAL
+297 GAL

-312 LVCCG
+312 LEYCG
-317 FIRKYSGYGKKS
+317 FIRKYNGFGKKS

-336 IDNYTLFYFRFIRHN
+336 IDNYTLFYFKFIRQN

-373 LAFERLCLAHVQQIK
+373 LAFERLCMAHMQQIK
-388 ARLGIAGVLS
+388 AALGIAGVLS

-406 ADENSNGAQI
+406 ADETSDGAQI

-422 NDQVINICEM
+422 KDQVINLCEM
-432 KYSLSEFAIDAEY
+432 KYSLSEYVIDAEY
-445 ERRLLSKKSA
+445 EQKLRNKKSI
-455 FIEATNTRK
+455 FIDTTNTRK
-464 AVHLTMVTTYGVRR
+464 AVHLTMVTTFGIKA
-478 NSHSGI
+478 NAHSGI
-484 IQSEVTLEHLFA
+484 VQNEITLEDLFS